1 MDDRIVS
8 LHQPWVRPIVRGKTA
23 VAVEFGAKVAL
34 SMNEGYARVEE
45 ISWDAFNE
53 GKTLIES
60 MERYKE
66 LTCPPILVP
75 VSELVE
81 I

>member
-1 MDDRIVS
+1 MRANCTFNIDKLIRYLEEEKARGATKVS

-45 ISWDAFNE
+45 ISW
-53 GKTLIES
+53 
-60 MERYKE
+60 
-66 LTCPPILVP
+66 
-75 VSELVE
+75 
-81 I
+81 